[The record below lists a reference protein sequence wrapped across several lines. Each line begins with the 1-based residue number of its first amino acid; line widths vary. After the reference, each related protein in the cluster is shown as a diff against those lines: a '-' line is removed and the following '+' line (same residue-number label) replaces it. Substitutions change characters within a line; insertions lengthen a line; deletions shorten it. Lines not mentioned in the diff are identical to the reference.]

1 MENFE
6 KYFNEDFN
14 LQEAVEFKDKDVEK
28 RKEFN
33 RSWGT
38 KFKDI
43 LLNTSL
49 CHYSKAKPAGS
60 GWVAS
65 CSYYKVENVFVGA
78 KTGKLIIQTK
88 AGRSGT
94 GATQQFSIDALR
106 NSFGPHDTKKEH
118 WELDTI
124 ESTEKLLALLN
135 EYNAEYDLAAKG
147 ANYVNRV
154 EQHATEKLEDQVN
167 TGKTIA
173 ENGKKDDVVDWVK
186 DHITNLVFKLPTTNR
201 ATDAPKSLSVR
212 LAKIQAD
219 LERRYPGITK
229 SKHFELDDKPSE
241 SERAYYSF
249 WGLVALTTFD
259 EPYGKFPKELVQMV
273 KDAKDISKQRAKKA
287 NQVTDAKQTDY
298 TINNIYFAFAILDL
312 LDDDY
317 TLCDKSPANIV
328 NSSDVFKQ
336 DFDSVNAYGEKV
348 ESLKEAKEEICCICG
363 EPIEG
368 YGNNP
373 RPYKHEG
380 RCCDAC
386 NLKFVIPARLAE
398 LSSSEE

>member
-6 KYFNEDFN
+6 KYFNEDFD
-14 LQEAVEFKDKDVEK
+14 LQEAAEFKDVEK
-28 RKEFN
+28 KKEFN
-33 RSWGT
+33 RSWIIQ
-38 KFKDI
+38 FKDI
-43 LLNTSL
+43 LLNASL
-49 CHYSKAKPAGS
+49 RHCDKAKPAGG
-60 GWVAS
+60 GWSYS
-65 CSYYKVENVFVGA
+65 CSSYKVENIFVGA
-78 KTGKLIIQTK
+78 KTGNLIIQTVDRRNAVK
-88 AGRSGT
+88 
-94 GATQQFSIDALR
+94 QFSIDTLR
-106 NSFGPHDTKKEH
+106 NSFSSNGTKKEH

-135 EYNAEYDLAAKG
+135 DYNAEYDLAAKD

-154 EQHATEKLEDQVN
+154 ENHATEKLEDQVN

-173 ENGKKDDVVDWVK
+173 EKGKKEDVVDWVK
-186 DHITNLVFKLPTTNR
+186 DHITNLVFKLPTTDR
-201 ATDAPKSLSVR
+201 ATDAPRSLSVR
-212 LAKIQAD
+212 LANIQDD
-219 LERRYPGITK
+219 LERRYPRITK
-229 SKHFELDDKPSE
+229 SEHFELEDKNSE
-241 SERAYYSF
+241 KERSYYSF

-259 EPYGKFPKELVQMV
+259 EPYGEFPKELVQMV
-273 KDAKDISKQRAKKA
+273 KDAKDTSEKNAKRK
-287 NQVTDAKQTDY
+287 NQVTAAKPTDY

-317 TLCDKSPANIV
+317 TLCDISPVNIV

-398 LSSSEE
+398 LSNSDED

>member
-6 KYFNEDFN
+6 KYFNEDFD
-14 LQEAVEFKDKDVEK
+14 LQEAVEFKDIEK
-28 RKEFN
+28 KKEFN
-33 RSWGT
+33 RSWVIQ
-38 KFKDI
+38 FKDI
-43 LLNTSL
+43 LLNASL
-49 CHYSKAKPAGS
+49 RHCDKAKPAGG
-60 GWVAS
+60 GWSYS
-65 CSYYKVENVFVGA
+65 CSSYKVENIFVGA
-78 KTGKLIIQTK
+78 KTGNLIIQTVDRRNAVK
-88 AGRSGT
+88 
-94 GATQQFSIDALR
+94 QFSIDTLR
-106 NSFGPHDTKKEH
+106 NSFSSNGTKKEH

-135 EYNAEYDLAAKG
+135 DYNAEYDLAAKD

-154 EQHATEKLEDQVN
+154 ENHATEKLEDQVN

-173 ENGKKDDVVDWVK
+173 EKGKKEDVVDWVK
-186 DHITNLVFKLPTTNR
+186 DHITNLVFKLPTTDR
-201 ATDAPKSLSVR
+201 ATDAPRSLSVR
-212 LAKIQAD
+212 LANIQAD
-219 LERRYPGITK
+219 LEHRYPGITK
-229 SKHFELDDKPSE
+229 SKHFELEDKPSE
-241 SERAYYSF
+241 KERSYYSF

-259 EPYGKFPKELVQMV
+259 EPYGEFPKELVQMV
-273 KDAKDISKQRAKKA
+273 KDAKDTSEKNAKKK
-287 NQVTDAKQTDY
+287 NQVTAAKPTDY

-312 LDDDY
+312 LNDDY
-317 TLCDKSPANIV
+317 TLCDKSPVNIV
-328 NSSDVFKQ
+328 NSNDVFKQ

-398 LSSSEE
+398 LSSSDEN

>member
-6 KYFNEDFN
+6 KYFNEDFD
-14 LQEAVEFKDKDVEK
+14 LQEAVEFKDVEK
-28 RKEFN
+28 KKEFN
-33 RSWGT
+33 RSWVIQ
-38 KFKDI
+38 FKDI
-43 LLNTSL
+43 LLNASL
-49 CHYSKAKPAGS
+49 RHCDKAKPAGG
-60 GWVAS
+60 GWSYS
-65 CSYYKVENVFVGA
+65 CSSYKVENIFVGA
-78 KTGKLIIQTK
+78 KTGNLIIQTIDERNMVK
-88 AGRSGT
+88 
-94 GATQQFSIDALR
+94 QFSIDTLR
-106 NSFGPHDTKKEH
+106 NSFSSNGTKKEH

-135 EYNAEYDLAAKG
+135 DYNAEYDLAAKD

-154 EQHATEKLEDQVN
+154 ENHATEKLEDQVN

-173 ENGKKDDVVDWVK
+173 EKGKKEDVVDWVK
-186 DHITNLVFKLPTTNR
+186 DHITNLVFKLPTTDR
-201 ATDAPKSLSVR
+201 ATDAPRSLSVR
-212 LAKIQAD
+212 LANIQAD
-219 LERRYPGITK
+219 LEHRYPGITK
-229 SKHFELDDKPSE
+229 SKHFELEDKNSE
-241 SERAYYSF
+241 KERSYYSF

-259 EPYGKFPKELVQMV
+259 EPYGEFPKELVQMV
-273 KDAKDISKQRAKKA
+273 KDAKDTSEKNAKRK
-287 NQVTDAKQTDY
+287 NQVTAAKPTDY

-317 TLCDKSPANIV
+317 TLCDKSPVNIV

-386 NLKFVIPARLAE
+386 NLKFVIPARLTE
-398 LSSSEE
+398 LSNSKE

>member
-6 KYFNEDFN
+6 KYFNEDFD
-14 LQEAVEFKDKDVEK
+14 LQEAAEFKDVEK
-28 RKEFN
+28 KKEFN
-33 RSWGT
+33 RSWVIQ
-38 KFKDI
+38 FKDI
-43 LLNTSL
+43 LLNASL
-49 CHYSKAKPAGS
+49 RHCDKAKPAGG
-60 GWVAS
+60 GWSYS
-65 CSYYKVENVFVGA
+65 CSSYKVENIFVGA
-78 KTGKLIIQTK
+78 KTGNLIIQTVDRRNAVK
-88 AGRSGT
+88 
-94 GATQQFSIDALR
+94 QFSIDTLR
-106 NSFGPHDTKKEH
+106 NSFSSNGTKKEH

-135 EYNAEYDLAAKG
+135 DYNAEYDLAAKD

-154 EQHATEKLEDQVN
+154 ENHATEKLEDQVN

-173 ENGKKDDVVDWVK
+173 EKGKKEDVVDWVK
-186 DHITNLVFKLPTTNR
+186 DHITNLVFKLPTTDR
-201 ATDAPKSLSVR
+201 ATDAPRSLSVR
-212 LAKIQAD
+212 LANIQAD
-219 LERRYPGITK
+219 LEHRYPGITK
-229 SKHFELDDKPSE
+229 SKHFELEDKNSE
-241 SERAYYSF
+241 KERSYYSF

-259 EPYGKFPKELVQMV
+259 EPYGEFPKELVQMV
-273 KDAKDISKQRAKKA
+273 KDAKDTSEKNAKRK
-287 NQVTDAKQTDY
+287 NQVTAAKPTDY

-317 TLCDKSPANIV
+317 TLCDKSPVNIV

-398 LSSSEE
+398 LSNSDED

>member
-1 MENFE
+1 MKNFE
-6 KYFNEDFN
+6 KHFNENFD
-14 LQEAVEFKDKDVEK
+14 LQEAVEFKDDEK

-33 RSWGT
+33 RSWVT

-43 LLNTSL
+43 LLTDSL
-49 CHYSKAKPAGS
+49 CHYDKATPAGG
-60 GWVAS
+60 GWIR
-65 CSYYKVENVFVGA
+65 SYRPYKVEKVFVGA
-78 KTGKLIIQTK
+78 KTGKLIAQTIDK
-88 AGRSGT
+88 R
-94 GATQQFSIDALR
+94 GATIKFSIDALR
-106 NSFGPHDTKKEH
+106 NSFGPNGTKKEH
-118 WELDTI
+118 WELYKI
-124 ESTEKLLALLN
+124 KSTEKLLALLN

-147 ANYVNRV
+147 ANYVNRA
-154 EQHATEKLEDQVN
+154 EQHAEEKLEDQVN
-167 TGKTIA
+167 TGRTVAEKGKTDNI
-173 ENGKKDDVVDWVK
+173 VDWVK

-201 ATDAPKSLSVR
+201 APDAPKSLGER
-212 LAKIQAD
+212 LTKIQD
-219 LERRYPGITK
+219 GLEQRYPGITK
-229 SKHFELDDKPSE
+229 SKHFKLEDKNSE
-241 SERAYYSF
+241 KKRSNYSF
-249 WGLVALTTFD
+249 WGLSALTTFD

-273 KDAKDISKQRAKKA
+273 KDAKNISRQREKKDD
-287 NQVTDAKQTDY
+287 QVLDAESTDK

-312 LDDDY
+312 LNDDY

-328 NSSDVFKQ
+328 NSNDVFKQ

-386 NLKFVIPARLAE
+386 NSKFVIPARLAKLNNPE
-398 LSSSEE
+398 K